1 MNSFGPEA
9 LRAALAAHARVDY
22 PALPGRTNHL
32 RAAVLVPLV
41 WRPDPVA
48 ILTLRP
54 AHLKHGGEVSFP
66 GGKPEPQ
73 DLDLVDTALRE
84 AREEVG
90 LTGAQVLGRLSS
102 IPLFTSDFRIEPF
115 VAAVPDR
122 PLTPH
127 AGEVEQVLYLGLRE
141 VFDAPEI
148 AAVPYVLEGEDELS
162 PVFYPGGH
170 VMYGATAHAF
180 LELLQV
186 AAPLFGRAVPPL
198 VPGRLGWGDLMRGV
212 ERLPE

>member
-1 MNSFGPEA
+1 MTFGPEA
-9 LRAALAAHARVDY
+9 LRAALAAHPHVDY

-32 RAAVLVPLV
+32 RAGVLVPLV
-41 WRPDPVA
+41 WRPEPAV

-54 AHLKHGGEVSFP
+54 AHLRHGGEVSFP

-84 AREEVG
+84 AREELG

-102 IPLFTSDFRIEPF
+102 IPVFTSDFRLEPF
-115 VAAVPDR
+115 VAAVPDGA
-122 PLTPH
+122 LTPN

-141 VFDAPEI
+141 VLDAPEI
-148 AAVPYVLEGEDELS
+148 AAVPYTLEGSDELS

-180 LELLQV
+180 LELVQV
-186 AAPLFGRAVPPL
+186 VAPLLGRAVPPL